1 MLENRDKVR
10 KITKIKLRE
19 ALSTVN
25 SVLLGDSQQELGN
38 RNQINFITT
47 TINQNSNKNEAKV

>member
-19 ALSTVN
+19 ALSTAN